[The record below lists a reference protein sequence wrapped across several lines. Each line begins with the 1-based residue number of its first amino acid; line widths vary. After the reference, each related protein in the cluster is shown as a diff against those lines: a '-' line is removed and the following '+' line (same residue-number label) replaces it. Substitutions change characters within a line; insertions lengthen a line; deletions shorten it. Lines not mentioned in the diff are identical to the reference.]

1 MAHIFFIDP
10 LEKLNIKKDS
20 TLMMALSFQ
29 QKGEECY
36 LLFEEDFSIKNT
48 GGDQLQVYKFH
59 GKFRDE
65 SFYLDQITKGEAK
78 TLKLSSEDILH
89 MRIDPPYDSRYQ
101 RYLWMLDFLRE
112 RVGLEVLNH
121 PLKIMKHNEKLVA
134 IKKREYSHPSFVGS
148 SQREFLDFIEE
159 LKELGHEEVILKPLD
174 LYSGIG
180 VEKAPIDKELASK
193 FKIKV
198 DEFHGAIVCQP
209 FVKDVY
215 NGEYRSIYFDAF
227 EVGTILKKPQ
237 KGEYLANIAQGAA
250 FDKTPLD
257 GQLKELCDKVAK
269 ELLDDGVR
277 FIAFDLL
284 GGKINEVNITCPGLL
299 VEVSH
304 AYDQN
309 LAHIILNKFNKSRS
323 SI

>member
-20 TLMMALSFQ
+20 TLMMALSFLER
-29 QKGEECY
+29 GETCY
-36 LLFEEDFSIKNT
+36 LLYEKDFSIKNI
-48 GGDQLQVYKFH
+48 GDDHLTVYEFSGRFKE
-59 GKFRDE
+59 D
-65 SFYLDQITKGEAK
+65 SFYLETILQGEEK
-78 TLKLSSEDILH
+78 SLKLSKTDVLH

-134 IKKREYSHPSFVGS
+134 IKRREFSHPSFVGS
-148 SQREFLDFIEE
+148 SEREFLDFVDE
-159 LKELGHEEVILKPLD
+159 LKGMGYSDVILKPLD

-180 VEKAPIDKELASK
+180 VEKAAIDAELSSK
-193 FKIKV
+193 FNLKV

-209 FVKDVY
+209 FIEDVY
-215 NGEYRSIYFDAF
+215 NGEYRSIYFDGD
-227 EVGTILKKPQ
+227 EIGTILKVPN
-237 KGEYLANIAQGAA
+237 KGEFLANIAQGAA
-250 FDKTPLD
+250 FEAKPLE
-257 GQLKELCDKVAK
+257 GELKKLCDKVAK
-269 ELLDDGVR
+269 ELMEDGVR

-304 AYDQN
+304 AYNKN
-309 LAHIILNKFNKSRS
+309 LASIIADKFS
-323 SI
+323 SSGIS